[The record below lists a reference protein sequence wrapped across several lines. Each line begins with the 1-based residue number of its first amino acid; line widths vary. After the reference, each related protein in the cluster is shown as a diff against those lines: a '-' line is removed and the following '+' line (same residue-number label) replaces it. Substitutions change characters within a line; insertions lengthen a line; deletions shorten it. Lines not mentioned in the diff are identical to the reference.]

1 MKDFIF
7 TSSFG
12 HSWHQFPFNKDLEKF
27 ALKLEKNFPSI
38 VRSNHNGYH
47 SDYLD
52 IHVPLIKKFYD
63 AIKPAVYDYTK
74 SLNIEKPYDL
84 HFNKPWFNVNRK
96 GASNMAQNH
105 PGNFLAATYYVKTPP
120 RCGDLCFISPRCP
133 NLFNI
138 QYSTYTNENSSF
150 WKVAPK
156 EGKLIIFPADILHSV
171 ETNQSIKPRI
181 SLSFN
186 INIQQG
192 N

>member
-38 VRSNHNGYH
+38 VSSNHNGYH

-74 SLNIEKPYDL
+74 SLNIEKPYVHPDSDR
-84 HFNKPWFNVNRK
+84 HIGAVPTFGDHIEEAKVKKKNKK
-96 GASNMAQNH
+96 
-105 PGNFLAATYYVKTPP
+105 
-120 RCGDLCFISPRCP
+120 
-133 NLFNI
+133 
-138 QYSTYTNENSSF
+138 
-150 WKVAPK
+150 
-156 EGKLIIFPADILHSV
+156 
-171 ETNQSIKPRI
+171 
-181 SLSFN
+181 
-186 INIQQG
+186 
-192 N
+192 

>member
-84 HFNKPWFNVNRK
+84 HFNKPWFNVTRK
-96 GASNMAQNH
+96 GASNMAHNH
-105 PGNFLAATYYVKTPP
+105 PANFLAATYYVKTPP
-120 RCGDLCFISPRCP
+120 RCGELCFISPRCP
-133 NLFNI
+133 NLFNVVSYTPQSPRSNLI
-138 QYSTYTNENSSF
+138 LWTISEDLLSDTHDLPACFCNRMVGNSTSIVNS
-150 WKVAPK
+150 
-156 EGKLIIFPADILHSV
+156 
-171 ETNQSIKPRI
+171 
-181 SLSFN
+181 
-186 INIQQG
+186 
-192 N
+192 